1 MATGGASCVRFRLS
15 KLCAA
20 PVTHMASPSNDDRRL
35 RPHDITDAPRDHAEA
50 VMLIS

>member
-1 MATGGASCVRFRLS
+1 
-15 KLCAA
+15 
-20 PVTHMASPSNDDRRL
+20 MASPSNDDRRL